1 MHKTSYKTSLFAFY
15 DYLKTRPF
23 QNYEK
28 NGKREF
34 SILY

>member
-1 MHKTSYKTSLFAFY
+1 MLTILYRTVLLAFY
-15 DYLKTRPF
+15 DYFKKGPF
-23 QNYEK
+23 QDYEK